1 MLRPDKAVEQEE
13 RISRA
18 ENRVRASPYSF
29 QEFHKKI
36 KSHNRNTSRGHR

>member
-18 ENRVRASPYSF
+18 ENRVRASPYFCKES
-29 QEFHKKI
+29 HKKI
-36 KSHNRNTSRGHR
+36 KSRNRNTSRGHR